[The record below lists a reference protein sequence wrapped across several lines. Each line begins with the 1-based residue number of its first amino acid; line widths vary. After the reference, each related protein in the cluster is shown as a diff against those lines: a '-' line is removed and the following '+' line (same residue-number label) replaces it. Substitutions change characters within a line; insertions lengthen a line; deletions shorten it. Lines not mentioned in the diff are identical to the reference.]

1 MKKTI
6 WLAFILVLINGA
18 AFSQQKS
25 SSSVDQR
32 SKITADIEYGTASF
46 YHDKFI
52 GRQTANGELFSQKK
66 LTAAHNSLPLGTY
79 IKVTNLH
86 NDKSVIVKV
95 NDRLHRYNPRLVDL
109 SGAAATELGIKA
121 DSLIRVKVEVIKK
134 PAAKSIKSVKRKKKQ

>member
-6 WLAFILVLINGA
+6 WLALTLVLFNGIA
-18 AFSQQKS
+18 YSQQKS
-25 SSSVDQR
+25 TSTVNQR
-32 SKITADIEYGTASF
+32 SKVTADVEYGTASF

-134 PAAKSIKSVKRKKKQ
+134 PTKTAAKTARRKKKQ